1 MPSSQAAPT
10 NSGDAVGHS
19 SAQAPRGGVRWVVGF
34 AAIVSSVI
42 ALAAPTG
49 FFVLSYRAEVRE
61 SAIAARLHSA
71 FLTQVVVRS
80 GDDWQR
86 DIEGLIESDLA
97 PGKLPERR
105 SVIDLSSRVVA
116 QTGPGLQTPV
126 ITSTTPLL
134 GLDGP
139 VGGVS
144 VERSLRPTLH
154 VTAVIALASLTLA
167 AAVFAALV
175 VFPLR
180 ALRNTIAAVRSQE
193 SASRARV
200 QAEENLR
207 LVFEHSV
214 EGLLMFDASGHIL
227 ASNPAARRLLGG
239 EAGMCRDGQAVQQW
253 FEPAP
258 GAFEVT
264 GRGPDGMPTALEVT
278 VTGSVVAGQE
288 QWVAIIRDVTEQ
300 RMHQEHL
307 SRLANFD
314 SLTGLPNRAM
324 FHTLLNKAIAE
335 AHSTGQGFAL
345 MFLDLDRFKA
355 INDSLGHEAGDRLL
369 QQVASRLSSQLRQ
382 DDALVRIGIGDEE
395 GTVFRL
401 GGDEF
406 TVLLRK
412 VTQRDAAEA
421 VARRIL
427 SSMAAPI
434 DVGKDRIQV
443 STSIGISMYPADG
456 GDVDRLVTQ
465 ADAAMYRAKS
475 QGRNTFCFFSEAPS
489 ASETDHHP
497 P

>member
-1 MPSSQAAPT
+1 MSYRHAFTPDAGGAADGP
-10 NSGDAVGHS
+10 G
-19 SAQAPRGGVRWVVGF
+19 QPAPRGGVRWVVGF

-49 FFVLSYRAEVRE
+49 FFLLSYRAEVRE

-80 GDDWQR
+80 GEAWR
-86 DIEGLIESDLA
+86 GDIEGLIESDLA

-105 SVIDLSSRVVA
+105 SVLDLSNRVLT
-116 QTGPGLQTPV
+116 QTGPGLQRPV

-134 GLDGP
+134 GPDGP
-139 VGGVS
+139 VGGVR
-144 VERSLRPTLH
+144 VERSLRPILH
-154 VTAVIALASLTLA
+154 VTAAITVASLALA

-180 ALRNTIAAVRSQE
+180 ALRNTIAAVRSE
-193 SASRARV
+193 EAASRARL

-207 LVFEHSV
+207 LVFEHAV
-214 EGLLMFDASGHIL
+214 EGLLMFDANGIIL

-239 EAGMCRDGQAVQQW
+239 EGGTSLEGQAVQQW

-258 GAFEVT
+258 GALEVT
-264 GRGPDGMPTALEVT
+264 GRRADGLATALEIT
-278 VTGSVVAGQE
+278 VTGSIVAGHE

-300 RMHQEHL
+300 RMHEEHL

-324 FHTLLNKAIAE
+324 FHTLLNKAITE
-335 AHSTGQGFAL
+335 AQATGQGFAL

-369 QQVASRLSSQLRQ
+369 QQVARRLSGQLRQ
-382 DDALVRIGIGDEE
+382 DDALVRFGIGDED

-412 VTQRDAAEA
+412 VSQRDAAEA

-427 SSMAAPI
+427 SSLAAPI
-434 DVGKDRIQV
+434 DVGKDQIQV
-443 STSIGISMYPADG
+443 SSSIGISMFPADG
-456 GDVDRLVTQ
+456 GDADQLVTQ

-475 QGRNTFCFFSEAPS
+475 QGRNTFCFFS
-489 ASETDHHP
+489 TDP
-497 P
+497 